1 MSCGSCAAVPR
12 PLGSLISV
20 LRCHRGS
27 GMGFAWGQIEILSGM
42 KACFHTLLCA
52 YVCIDARACLC
63 TQAHGWV
70 YTRAHVC
77 KQADMSSQVYA
88 CALPCASMHVCM
100 CLCLWCACGCVHV
113 CICVWLLHVHVY
125 TCGCVLCMCVWRS
138 VYVSVSMSTWMPRC
152 MFVRVCGCV
161 DMGICLYVALG
172 CILWAVHKLHGCA
185 WMCTLVCVL
194 HVCAYVWVWA
204 DACMLRVHAH
214 CGRGCMCVACVW
226 V

>member
-1 MSCGSCAAVPR
+1 
-12 PLGSLISV
+12 
-20 LRCHRGS
+20 
-27 GMGFAWGQIEILSGM
+27 MGFAWGQIEILSGM

-172 CILWAVHKLHGCA
+172 CILWAVHTLHGVHGCVC
-185 WMCTLVCVL
+185 WCVCCTCVHMCGYGQMLACCVCTHIVGVGACVL
-194 HVCAYVWVWA
+194 HVCGCEHVLHVCAH
-204 DACMLRVHAH
+204 VHIP
-214 CGRGCMCVACVW
+214 
-226 V
+226 